1 MCQENRPLCSAIC
14 QVKTKGTEKALKE
27 DGNTAEAIPLY
38 ADWIPQANGFAAS
51 PVNPRRRESPEGVTK
66 DGQQMTKPIRSF
78 QHLVRAFRS
87 CRAVRQSCFSLIL
100 SLWHVGVVVVVI
112 LW

>member
-1 MCQENRPLCSAIC
+1 ML
-14 QVKTKGTEKALKE
+14 KG
-27 DGNTAEAIPLY
+27 DGSTAEAIPLY

-66 DGQQMTKPIRSF
+66 DGQQMTKPNRSF

-87 CRAVRQSCFSLIL
+87 SRAVRQGRLFPLML
-100 SLWHVGVVVVVI
+100 SLWYVKAVVAVF

>member
-1 MCQENRPLCSAIC
+1 ML
-14 QVKTKGTEKALKE
+14 KG

-51 PVNPRRRESPEGVTK
+51 PVNPQRRESPEGVTK
-66 DGQQMTKPIRSF
+66 DGQQMTKPNRSF
-78 QHLVRAFRS
+78 QHLIRAFRS
-87 CRAVRQSCFSLIL
+87 CQAVRQSSFFLIL
-100 SLWHVGVVVVVI
+100 SLWHVGADVVVI

>member
-1 MCQENRPLCSAIC
+1 ML
-14 QVKTKGTEKALKE
+14 KG

-51 PVNPRRRESPEGVTK
+51 PVNPQRRESPEGVTK
-66 DGQQMTKPIRSF
+66 DGQQMTKPNRSF

-87 CRAVRQSCFSLIL
+87 CLAVVQGRLFPLIV
-100 SLWHVGVVVVVI
+100 SLWYVGAIVVVF

>member
-1 MCQENRPLCSAIC
+1 ML
-14 QVKTKGTEKALKE
+14 KG

-51 PVNPRRRESPEGVTK
+51 PVNPQRRESPEGVTK
-66 DGQQMTKPIRSF
+66 DGQQMTKPNRSF
-78 QHLVRAFRS
+78 QHLIRAFRS
-87 CRAVRQSCFSLIL
+87 CRAGETEQFFLIL
-100 SLWHVGVVVVVI
+100 SLWHVRADVVVI